1 MACGGWDTETTCVQ
15 LVDGEWITSH
25 DELQTRHVGQVSWS
39 PQDTGDVLLMGAG
52 VDSDMKTTELVKID
66 GSESAPDFELQH
78 SLMYIHRYIIKTQ
91 V

>member
-1 MACGGWDTETTCVQ
+1 MGGE
-15 LVDGEWITSH
+15 E
-25 DELQTRHVGQVSWS
+25 S
-39 PQDTGDVLLMGAG
+39 P
-52 VDSDMKTTELVKID
+52 KTTELVKID